1 LILKEGLLNN
11 AKQLPKP
18 VLKWLGEGEIP
29 PKGNGRM
36 VGVSAVEILKVD
48 GRAMTEFGAWT

>member
-1 LILKEGLLNN
+1 M
-11 AKQLPKP
+11 PKP